1 MNRNRKQLEEE
12 EEEEEEDDDDDDDD
26 DDSGG
31 GGVAALHP
39 RGFRDP
45 RGQLF
50 WHLIRLIRANL
61 ATPELQPRAILLE
74 NVPGLSRNAV
84 TPPGTASPTPLL
96 PKQSEQTS
104 VAGGAAGDGDLSVCA
119 ESGLPTV
126 LAALTECGYSVS
138 WRLYDARKV
147 VPQTRTRLY
156 IVAIREDLVTE
167 AQGEQFVWPEL
178 PELNPTIGS
187 ILQESGDEHSVDLER
202 YTANS
207 LTPDILEKQT
217 VDFDWRMY
225 IDCFAPIRT
234 YQYLFTLC
242 VVARSFAW

>member
-1 MNRNRKQLEEE
+1 METDR
-12 EEEEEEDDDDDDDD
+12 
-26 DDSGG
+26 SGG

-50 WHLIRLIRANL
+50 WHLIRLVRANL

-84 TPPGTASPTPLL
+84 VTPPRTASPTPLL

-104 VAGGAAGDGDLSVCA
+104 VAAGGAAGDGDLSVCA

-156 IVAIREDLVTE
+156 IVAIRKDLVTE
-167 AQGEQFVWPEL
+167 AQGEQSTRLPFVWPEL

-187 ILQESGDEHSVDLER
+187 ILQQSGGEHGVDLER

-207 LTPDILEKQT
+207 LTPDRMGKQT

-242 VVARSFAW
+242 VVARSFA